1 MNNDIWVMA
10 AIAVLVLLV
19 SVSRTSAAAGNG
31 VGMPI
36 IGNGGTIWTGDSQ
49 FFYDGEFWYKLGPS
63 GYFLIDG
70 QPNG

>member
-19 SVSRTSAAAGNG
+19 SVSRKSAAAGNG

-36 IGNGGTIWTGDSQ
+36 IGNGGTIWTVDSQ
-49 FFYDGEFWYKLGPS
+49 FLYD
-63 GYFLIDG
+63 
-70 QPNG
+70 